1 MDIQLLPCT
10 IAHTHLQQYDILT
23 IFLMNERERERTRE
37 RERERIDL
45 LVSIHYLLRYVQLSI
60 NVFMFPDWK
69 ENIYLYEEK

>member
-1 MDIQLLPCT
+1 
-10 IAHTHLQQYDILT
+10 
-23 IFLMNERERERTRE
+23 MNERERERTRGREGE
-37 RERERIDL
+37 RERERIDFL